1 MADTQARDVKVQVSS
16 NGSEY
21 EPKTLSNIVPT
32 VGSLR
37 QVLGVP
43 ANCVLTIDGESYPDN
58 DAVIPEEDRYIY
70 VGWEA
75 NTKTGGNFGFCD

>member
-1 MADTQARDVKVQVSS
+1 MADATEARDVKVQVSS

-21 EPKTLSNIVPT
+21 EPKTLTNIVPT

-43 ANCVLTIDGESYPDN
+43 ANCVLTIDGDSYPDDSAELPN
-58 DAVIPEEDRYIY
+58 EERYIY

-75 NTKTGGNFGFCD
+75 NTKTGGQ